1 MGRVML
7 VKFGFLLLVIS
18 FGFMC
23 NNTLGQQQDGG
34 DDGDDD
40 SAVYI
45 VTLKQPP
52 LVHLFEA
59 QELNQIRHNHKKS
72 KFKPKLEPRYL
83 INLYSCH

>member
-1 MGRVML
+1 ML

-34 DDGDDD
+34 DDD

-59 QELNQIRHNHKKS
+59 QELKQIRHNKKKS
-72 KFKPKLEPRYL
+72 KFKPKLAPRYL